1 MNKPRKPFN
10 ASTSSATYVSS
21 APYEKSS
28 KTTTSNMS
36 SQVFCL
42 GARTRL
48 PLYVRLT
55 PARTADTVVTG
66 RSSVPAGS
74 VLAAEAEHPGT
85 SWKSVHWKKNL
96 CVVHEYES
104 ELTSDRH
111 PTPRPQQL
119 RHRHQF
125 QFHHQLLGPLHQFKM
140 VVSQILRGHDSFLT
154 VVGGTTI
161 AWHAELQFPWIE
173 YHHNYGAMTTG
184 NFAMPKESNT
194 YRVSMDRRTTSR
206 KIEKDSDAKWFTS
219 RFQESETSP
228 WRYPATKYRTL
239 RLSSPAPQ
247 SFEVRFRN
255 GDLLFSS
262 YGWDFRS

>member
-1 MNKPRKPFN
+1 MY
-10 ASTSSATYVSS
+10 ASSALY
-21 APYEKSS
+21 AKSS

-36 SQVFCL
+36 SQAFWL

-66 RSSVPAGS
+66 RLSVPAGS

-85 SWKSVHWKKNL
+85 SRKSVRWKKDL
-96 CVVHEYES
+96 CVVHGYES

-111 PTPRPQQL
+111 PTPRPHRI
-119 RHRHQF
+119 RHRHLF
-125 QFHHQLLGPLHQFKM
+125 QYHHQLLGPLHQFKM
-140 VVSQILRGHDSFLT
+140 VVSQILRGHNSFLT

-161 AWHAELQFPWIE
+161 AWHAELQFPWTE
-173 YHHNYGAMTTG
+173 YHHNYGATTTG

-194 YRVSMDRRTTSR
+194 YRVSTDRRTTSR
-206 KIEKDSDAKWFTS
+206 KIEKDSDAKWFAS
-219 RFQESETSP
+219 RFLESETSP
-228 WRYPATKYRTL
+228 WRYPATKCRIL
-239 RLSSPAPQ
+239 RLSALAPQ
-247 SFEVRFRN
+247 SFEVRLRN